1 MVERV
6 IFPFRGAELGGSHIA
21 AFTLAQG
28 LKAKFG
34 TDCLVLAP
42 EGTLILSEAKRRGFR
57 TLASGEQPTGKNSL
71 VTDFSRNAAR
81 RAVLAPEIMPG
92 ATVVHANDINSLRAW
107 GPAAKALGA
116 GVAYHHHALNRMWW
130 PPHLRGLGFAD
141 QVIAVSEATL
151 EAIRPIRKD
160 AVKELNPFD
169 IDMSVGRA
177 PAREALVRENGWRD
191 DALVVGFVG
200 NLWSRKRP
208 VFFLE
213 TARAMFRKNARCRF
227 VMFGRDGDH
236 TVAGM
241 RSKAGELGVGA
252 ITAFPGF
259 RQPVEAN
266 IGSLDLL
273 MCPAPREPF
282 GRTLVEAIILGIPVL
297 ATEGA
302 GHSEIIR
309 TWGGG
314 ELVAEEASA
323 AEMAAACLS
332 VLAKSGELVLP
343 EARRRQIA
351 ADLSSDAH
359 AERVMRIY
367 ERALGHVRKASA
379 DKHEPSSQHRR
390 AA

>member
-21 AFTLAQG
+21 AFTLAHG
-28 LKAKFG
+28 LQRTFG

-42 EGTLILSEAKRRGFR
+42 EGTLILKEAARLGLR
-57 TLASGEQPTGKNSL
+57 TLASGEQPTGKNSFVGDL
-71 VTDFSRNAAR
+71 ARMNQR
-81 RAVLAPEIMPG
+81 RAVLAPEIT
-92 ATVVHANDINSLRAW
+92 ATSSIVHTSDINSLRAW

-116 GVAYHHHALNRMWW
+116 GVVYHHHALNKMWW
-130 PPHLRGLGFAD
+130 PPHLRGLAFAD
-141 QVIAVSEATL
+141 EVIAVSEATL
-151 EAIRPIRKD
+151 EAIKPLCRD

-169 IDMSVGRA
+169 IDMSIDRA
-177 PAREALVRENGWRD
+177 AAHEALRAENGWRD
-191 DALVVGFVG
+191 DALIVGFVG

-213 TARAMFRKNARCRF
+213 TAWEMFNRNSRCRF

-236 TVAGM
+236 DVAEIREHAM
-241 RSKAGELGVGA
+241 RLGVGA

-266 IGSLDLL
+266 IACLDLL

-282 GRTLVEAIILGIPVL
+282 GRTLVEAIILGTPVA

-314 ELVAEEASA
+314 ELVAEEATP
-323 AEMAAACLS
+323 AEMAAAC
-332 VLAKSGELVLP
+332 VDVMAKAGDYILP
-343 EARRRQIA
+343 EARRREIA
-351 ADLSSDAH
+351 AELSSDAH
-359 AERVMRIY
+359 AERVMQIY
-367 ERALGHVRKASA
+367 ERAVGRKRNVA
-379 DKHEPSSQHRR
+379 DRERVSGEHRH

>member
-28 LKAKFG
+28 LQRTFG
-34 TDCLVLAP
+34 TDCVVLAP
-42 EGTLILSEAKRRGFR
+42 EGTLILKEATRLGLR
-57 TLASGEQPTGKNSL
+57 TLASGEKPTEKNSL
-71 VTDFSRNAAR
+71 VGDLTRMDER
-81 RAVLAPEIMPG
+81 RAVLAPQI
-92 ATVVHANDINSLRAW
+92 AAASSIVHTSDINSLRAW
-107 GPAAKALGA
+107 GPVAKALGA
-116 GVAYHHHALNRMWW
+116 GVVYHHHALNKMWW
-130 PPHLRGLGFAD
+130 PPHLRGLSFAD
-141 QVIAVSEATL
+141 EVIAVSEATL
-151 EAIRPIRKD
+151 EAIRPLYRD

-169 IDMSVGRA
+169 IDMGIDCAVA
-177 PAREALVRENGWRD
+177 HEALRAEHGWRE
-191 DALVVGFVG
+191 DALIVGFVG

-213 TARAMFRKNARCRF
+213 TAWEMFNRNPRCRF

-236 TVAGM
+236 TVAEM
-241 RSKAGELGVGA
+241 RGQAMRLGVGA

-266 IGSLDLL
+266 IACLDLL

-282 GRTLVEAIILGIPVL
+282 GRTLVEAIILGTPVV

-314 ELVAEEASA
+314 ELADGEASPA
-323 AEMAAACLS
+323 QMAATC
-332 VLAKSGELVLP
+332 VNVMAKAGDYVLP
-343 EARRRQIA
+343 EANRRQIA

-359 AERVMRIY
+359 AERVMQIY
-367 ERALGHVRKASA
+367 ERMVGCSKSTT
-379 DKHEPSSQHRR
+379 EIR
-390 AA
+390 AAA

>member
-1 MVERV
+1 
-6 IFPFRGAELGGSHIA
+6 
-21 AFTLAQG
+21 
-28 LKAKFG
+28 
-34 TDCLVLAP
+34 
-42 EGTLILSEAKRRGFR
+42 
-57 TLASGEQPTGKNSL
+57 
-71 VTDFSRNAAR
+71 
-81 RAVLAPEIMPG
+81 VLAPEIG
-92 ATVVHANDINSLRAW
+92 ATPSIVHTSDINSLRAW

-116 GVAYHHHALNRMWW
+116 GVIYHHHALNKMWW
-130 PPHLRGLGFAD
+130 PPHLRGLAFAD
-141 QVIAVSEATL
+141 EVIAVSEATL
-151 EAIRPIRKD
+151 GAIRPLCPD

-169 IDMSVGRA
+169 IDMSIDRA
-177 PAREALVRENGWRD
+177 AAHEALRAEHGWRD
-191 DALVVGFVG
+191 DALIVGFVG

-213 TARAMFRKNARCRF
+213 TAQEMFRKNPRCRF

-241 RSKAGELGVGA
+241 RDRAMRLGVGA

-266 IGSLDLL
+266 IACLDLL

-282 GRTLVEAIILGIPVL
+282 GRTLVEAIILGTPVM

-314 ELVAEEASA
+314 ELVAEEATP
-323 AEMAAACLS
+323 AEMAAACVDVMAKAGDYVLS
-332 VLAKSGELVLP
+332 
-343 EARRRQIA
+343 EARRREIA
-351 ADLSSDAH
+351 SELSSDAH
-359 AERVMRIY
+359 AERVMQVY
-367 ERALGHVRKASA
+367 ERAVRQPRRSPDQRQA
-379 DKHEPSSQHRR
+379 HGEHRH